1 MGQLYILD
9 LTKRGV
15 DIDKAARGKGR
26 DRISAHTVRTW
37 NALPGQDHPKDAK
50 GRWTSGHPS
59 VGLMGDL
66 PDVVGRLSDDDL
78 KRADA
83 HANSLIAA
91 LTAEKGRRGVAAM
104 AAAQKA
110 KPLKATR
117 PTKPVPPAVAERVAA
132 IQKRPIPSDVAFLE
146 AELPK
151 LTMAQL
157 DTLNPYDD
165 LKLSGSK
172 AERVRELR
180 SRLTGV
186 LSHEAI
192 THGTHDRAFDPLGK
206 NSEDRARQEEF
217 KRRKKLADERGDRE
231 EYAALMAGFGI
242 AGTGPGLPPE
252 KGAAPALKLTPD
264 ERITKTDPYTMN
276 EGTDAEKRRLAREAR
291 AAEKAKSPEK
301 GEKTISQALFGDEPL
316 MGSKEWLAQREKPA
330 PAAKPLKATKPGA
343 DDARIA
349 AMIAKPKSGD
359 REELKAM
366 LMGLTL
372 PQIKGVA
379 ERHADGILLGSRKE
393 DKVNSLVER
402 LIGGQLNSEAIRSG
416 IDSSSAS
423 ARRVQIAAV
432 LRKFQ
437 GDQEGMAAELKNWKL
452 SAAELKDLAYE
463 LNVDIPSA
471 AKTKAARERY
481 LTTTLAEHSRRTGG
495 YGGAQRE
502 VREASERTKVA
513 EKAIPGIAA
522 LERKKAKLRTQMD
535 AAESRSRESGRM
547 TQSDREAELHN
558 EMRRVEDEIRALK
571 QGAKAN
577 LERLAGGPLSD
588 FAGPRYLDT
597 PRKVQGSGNFFEGH
611 FHPDGRMGTAWQ
623 GLSARQASE
632 DIGGMR
638 LDDAL
643 AEAIRMG
650 YDGQPGRI
658 GEQMIRFQEI
668 ISKVRDPKVKGD
680 LQYAFDRLKP
690 QNVPNLTA
698 KELDDAPEPLMALL
712 RHLSTI
718 PDTGQGG
725 GEAARLVDI
734 LRRWSSGELRAGM
747 LEIEVHHLSGL
758 RHESQE
764 GYHEMARAVDKA
776 AERIRAMRRDL
787 KRPGS

>member
-26 DRISAHTVRTW
+26 DRISAHTVRSW

-110 KPLKATR
+110 KPLKATAR
-117 PTKPVPPAVAERVAA
+117 PAKAVPAAVAERVKA
-132 IQKRPIPSDVAFLE
+132 IQKRPIPSDRAWME
-146 AELPK
+146 AEFPK
-151 LTMAQL
+151 LTAAQL
-157 DTLNPYDD
+157 QSLDSHDV
-165 LKLSGSK
+165 KLIGSK
-172 AERVRELR
+172 KQKVDELIR
-180 SRLTGV
+180 RMMSRLQGESV
-186 LSHEAI
+186 
-192 THGTHDRAFDPLGK
+192 THRAEHKKELD
-206 NSEDRARQEEF
+206 AEF
-217 KRRKKLADERGDRE
+217 SRRKKLADERGDRE

-264 ERITKTDPYTMN
+264 ESITKTDPYTMN

-330 PAAKPLKATKPGA
+330 PAAKPLKATKPGV

-366 LMGLTL
+366 LSGLTL
-372 PQIKGVA
+372 PQIKAVS

-471 AKTKAARERY
+471 ARTKAARERY
-481 LTTTLAEHSRRTGG
+481 LTTTLAEHSRRSGG

-597 PRKVQGSGNFFEGH
+597 PRKVQGTGAFFEGH

-668 ISKVRDPKVKGD
+668 ISRVRDPKVKGD

-690 QNVPNLTA
+690 QARHDLTA
-698 KELDDAPEPLMALL
+698 KELADAPEPLRELMS
-712 RHLSTI
+712 HLGTI

-725 GEAARLVDI
+725 GEVTRLADI
-734 LRRWSSGELRAGM
+734 LRRWSAGELRGGM
-747 LEIEVHHLSGL
+747 LDVEVQRLSGF

-776 AERIRAMRRDL
+776 TERIRAMRRDL